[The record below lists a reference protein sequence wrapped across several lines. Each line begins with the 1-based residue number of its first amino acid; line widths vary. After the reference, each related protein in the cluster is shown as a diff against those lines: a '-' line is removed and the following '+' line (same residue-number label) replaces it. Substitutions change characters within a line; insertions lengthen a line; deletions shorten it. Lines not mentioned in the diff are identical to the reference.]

1 MHQKIQTHPRQTA
14 KAPQATSVEEC
25 KKQVSS
31 AWLLLM
37 VSEANGVAIILW
49 SQDLFI
55 SGHAAHREDYA
66 TASLAISGQNQS
78 GASQRGKDVHF
89 EWTRIQK
96 TCLSEL
102 HLNEGLR
109 YSPNDITCIRQSCE
123 IHWLVGGKRA
133 LPSDVASTRMDLPSW
148 FQFFHLSNLKLCELC
163 CGDQVSQAKCFPPG
177 CQKRSP
183 PQPYISKQNRRRW
196 AADSTKPS
204 KNHKLKA
211 SIFSRPDME

>member
-1 MHQKIQTHPRQTA
+1 MLQSSQERRFAVARVWLWLVGASRREPLHQKIQTHPRQTA

-102 HLNEGLR
+102 HLNDEGLR
-109 YSPNDITCIRQSCE
+109 YSSNDITCIRQSCE

-133 LPSDVASTRMDLPSW
+133 LPSDVASTNGPAKLVSILPP
-148 FQFFHLSNLKLCELC
+148 FQPETMRTLL
-163 CGDQVSQAKCFPPG
+163 
-177 CQKRSP
+177 R
-183 PQPYISKQNRRRW
+183 
-196 AADSTKPS
+196 
-204 KNHKLKA
+204 
-211 SIFSRPDME
+211 